1 MPAPLHLT
9 LDASLPEEI
18 ATGAG
23 TAIFICG
30 WCYSPNG
37 AIRGL
42 HLMIDGRR
50 QPVLAHG
57 MPRLDPFLERRH
69 PHAYRSGFWAL
80 PRIWPPEG
88 EDRDLVI
95 ELVADLVGG
104 DTASAEIGRV
114 RVRRS
119 PPAPE
124 PTGPVAAAVSAA
136 ASAGGGA
143 SPLVAIAMATYE
155 PPGDLLEV
163 QLASIRAQTHPSWI
177 CCISDDGSSAESFA
191 ALRRAVGD
199 DPRFV
204 ISRSPRRLGFLRNFE
219 RALTMVPPEARYVA
233 LADQD
238 DRWYPEKLGTLLA
251 AIGDAQL
258 VYSDARVVARGGTSV
273 ADSYWAARTNNHTD
287 LLSLLVA
294 NSVTGAASLFRAGLL
309 ADALPFPPAQFAHYH
324 DHWLGLVALCLG
336 EIAYV
341 DSPLYNYVQHG
352 DASLGHAAA
361 NQTTGLIQR
370 ARIVRERSQRD
381 RVRLWRMHY
390 FVDYMRL
397 LQVATALEMRCGD
410 RMAPAKRQV
419 LRQFLRAERDPVELV
434 RLWMR
439 GVREVTGA
447 RRETLGGEWILFR
460 AISWRHLLS
469 LTARR
474 LPQQRLRLDALPPT
488 DLAPRPPKPGAA
500 VAGPAHA
507 IADKIRPLDLDVR
520 EGAPDRINLLIPT
533 IDLDHFFGGYIGK
546 FNLAMALAAR
556 GRRVRVVTVDPTGPL
571 PRDWRERLEG
581 FSGLEGLRNHV
592 EIAFGRARAG
602 LEVSPRDTFIAT
614 TWWTAHVAD
623 AAVGRL
629 RGEGFLYLIQEY
641 EPFTFPMGSY
651 AALARQSYDLPHR
664 ALFSTELL
672 RGYFCAHRIGVYA
685 AGPKAGDAA
694 GASFEN
700 AITPV
705 PTPTAEQ
712 LRRDGPRRLLFYA
725 RPEPHAARNLF
736 ELGVLALER
745 AAREGCFRDGWVLRG
760 IGSVGVAKQLALGQ
774 DLQLELLPRVAQ
786 RDYAALLA
794 EHDVGLALMYTPH
807 PSLVPLEMASAGLL
821 TVTNS
826 FENKTPEALAAISS
840 NLICAEPTVGSLAA
854 ALAEASAAADDVG
867 RRVDGSVVRWPQSW
881 AEAFSPKVLDFV
893 ERSLAAD

>member
-1 MPAPLHLT
+1 MSAPLHLT
-9 LDASLPEEI
+9 LDAPLPEEI

-23 TAIFICG
+23 TAIFVCG
-30 WCYSPNG
+30 WCYSPRG
-37 AIRGL
+37 LIRGL
-42 HLMIDGRR
+42 HLMIDGQR

-57 MPRLDPFLERRH
+57 MPRLDPFLERRD
-69 PHAYRSGFWAL
+69 PLAYRSGFWAL
-80 PRIWPPEG
+80 PRIPPPED
-88 EDRDLVI
+88 EHRDLVI

-104 DTASAEIGRV
+104 GTASAEIGRV
-114 RVRRS
+114 RARRRL
-119 PPAPE
+119 PE
-124 PTGPVAAAVSAA
+124 PEPIGSVAAASPAA
-136 ASAGGGA
+136 ADRGA
-143 SPLVAIAMATYE
+143 SSLVAIAMATYE
-155 PPGDLLEV
+155 PPGDLFEA
-163 QLASIRAQTHPSWI
+163 QLASIRAQTHPDWI
-177 CCISDDGSSAESFA
+177 CCISDDGSSAESFE

-204 ISRSPRRLGFLRNFE
+204 VSRSPRRLGFLRNFE
-219 RALTMVPPEARYVA
+219 RALTMVPPAARYVA

-238 DRWYPEKLGTLLA
+238 DRWYPEKLTTLLA
-251 AIGDAQL
+251 AIGDARL
-258 VYSDARVVARGGTSV
+258 VYSDARIVARDGTPV

-294 NSVTGAASLFRAGLL
+294 NSVTGAASLFRADLL

-324 DHWLGLVALCLG
+324 DHWLALVALALG

-341 DSPLYNYVQHG
+341 DRPLYDYVQHG
-352 DASLGHAAA
+352 EASLGHAAA
-361 NQTTGLIQR
+361 NRTTSLMQR
-370 ARIVRERSQRD
+370 VRIVRKRSRRH

-397 LQVATALEMRCGD
+397 LEVATVLEMRCGD
-410 RMAPAKRQV
+410 RMSSPKRRV
-419 LRQFLRAERDPVELV
+419 LRRFVRSERDPVELA
-434 RLWMR
+434 RLWLR
-439 GVREVTGA
+439 GVGELTGA
-447 RRETLGGEWILFR
+447 RRETLGGEWVLFR
-460 AISWRHLLS
+460 AIYWRHLLS
-469 LTARR
+469 LTVRR

-488 DLAPRPPKPGAA
+488 DLAPGPPRPGATL
-500 VAGPAHA
+500 AGPAQA
-507 IADKIRPLDLDVR
+507 IADKIRPLDLEVR
-520 EGAPDRINLLIPT
+520 EGAPERINLLVPT

-546 FNLAMALAAR
+546 FNLAAALAAR
-556 GRRVRVVTVDPTGPL
+556 GRRVRIVTVDPVGPL

-581 FSGLEGLRNHV
+581 FSGLEGLRDRV
-592 EIAFGRARAG
+592 EIGFGRARAG

-623 AAVGRL
+623 AAVRRLGR
-629 RGEGFLYLIQEY
+629 EGFLYLIQEY

-651 AALARQSYDLPHR
+651 AALARQSYDFPHR

-672 RGYFCAHRIGVYA
+672 RGYFRAHRIGVYA
-685 AGPKAGDAA
+685 GGTRAGSAA

-705 PTPTAEQ
+705 PPPTAKQ
-712 LRRDGPRRLLFYA
+712 LRRDGPRRLLFYS
-725 RPEPHAARNLF
+725 RPEAHAARNLF

-745 AAREGCFRDGWVLRG
+745 AARDGCFRDGWVLRG
-760 IGSVGVAKQLALGQ
+760 IGSVGAAEQLALGQ
-774 DLQLELLPRVAQ
+774 DLELELLPRAAQ

-826 FENKTPEALAAISS
+826 FENKTPDALAAISS
-840 NLICAEPTVGSLAA
+840 NLICAEPTVESLAA
-854 ALAEASAAADDVG
+854 ALAEASAAAGDLG
-867 RRVDGSVVRWPQSW
+867 RRVAGSVVRWPRSW

-893 ERSLAAD
+893 ERSLAID